1 MNQRIFPRCNQ
12 SRINR
17 LFSLFF
23 AFSVLTVLPFETA
36 VANRVFTFVVKVKNE
51 DGSAGKDGLKI
62 TIKNESRD
70 LEVIGILG
78 EPKQPGS
85 GSCAVT
91 IITDLFEV
99 HPPKVADVGD
109 QVTIEVHSA
118 EGKLLAQTTYLITAS
133 DVANAT
139 SIVDIRIEP
148 VNIESVSI
156 SSEIARSG
164 DTLVFS
170 LVGTPREQA
179 SVSVAGVSGISNLKL
194 EEKPE
199 GKYMGSYTVE
209 DGDNA
214 SEVPVVF
221 QLSAQSKSIDE
232 IIIDTLGPPKPT
244 QLKVAGGRIDMK
256 NLNDKGEL
264 QVTVSGLAQP
274 AALVTLSLTDS
285 AGTTIEERT
294 TANFEGSISAKFDA
308 IKLIDGTITIS
319 AQQDPDKAGN
329 LGKVG
334 TITVEK
340 DTPDA
345 IFTLKASQ
353 EVQKAAVGVDANFIL
368 VVLGQNGFS
377 RPINFSVD
385 LSTLPEGASVTFNPE
400 QVTPSAAE
408 PLQSTTLSVST
419 EPSTPSGD
427 HSITVLAISGDK
439 QLNLTVT
446 LTIEK
451 LGAFMMLNL
460 DPSAQVAFGQTVRAF
475 GSVILIDEKGDS
487 RTNLPIQLGTM
498 SPDKT
503 NKVYEVTTK
512 SDRTYE
518 LEGIVLDQVGSW
530 TIKSTWAGDVK
541 YNSVEDEESIEVTKA
556 KPKLVWVDQGDA
568 NPEVTTLGTSAVFAL
583 RIEPKIEDTTI
594 LLSIFEPGKFASEK
608 IRLTTDKNGIIMKEL
623 DLNTDGTW
631 ALQAEW
637 EGNENYMAAKSLE
650 HQATVTKQL
659 GKAIVVLGGG
669 DEDHNV
675 SWKRFQSTVDHVYQT
690 LLKRRLTD
698 DDIYFLSPTKTPD
711 ATVDER
717 TSEFGLE
724 KAITNWAKNRVSEN
738 VPLWIYMM
746 SHNTNTSFLLTES
759 DQDAT
764 YLEAEK
770 FASWLDQIPVDVQ
783 VTIVIE
789 ACYSGNFIPIVGKQ
803 KEKSG
808 KSRVIITSADE
819 SHQAQIHRSSSFS
832 RYFFENVRRNMT
844 VEEAFDDVTKRMK
857 RNVIHSSQNP
867 KIDSNGNGFPN
878 EVSDYV
884 GVEELYVPDNIEP
897 LTKPIMTDL
906 SASEL
911 EKGVSV
917 SLFSVRIPGSAVM
930 SEVRAIVIPP
940 NFDPGKSFDGWTD
953 FDTFDLTDPDGDR
966 VFTGNYTKFTKSGEY
981 SIMVDATDEHGNMA
995 DPLQTT
1001 LTVEGEA
1008 PKPKLMG
1015 DVNGDNMVNIFDLVI
1030 AAGNFGKVG
1039 ADIMGDVNA
1048 DGNVNI
1054 FDLVMVAGNFGKTGA
1069 APMLLADPL
1078 SARQLSD
1085 LARGSNPHRLQQA
1098 VIALAQQPD
1107 SQIAVQTLKQV
1118 LSVMQKPENT
1128 QLRQNYPNPFN
1139 PETWIP
1145 FELAQDTGATI
1156 EIYSFDGQLVRK
1168 LDLGHLSA
1176 GLYLSRD
1183 RAAYW
1188 DGKSDLDETVASGVY
1203 FVQFTADGHTQTR
1216 RLVILK

>member
-1 MNQRIFPRCNQ
+1 MNQRIFARCNQ
-12 SRINR
+12 SRINH
-17 LFSLFF
+17 LFCLFF
-23 AFSVLTVLPFETA
+23 AFSILTVLPFDTV
-36 VANRVFTFVVKVKNE
+36 VANPIFTFVVKVKNE
-51 DGSAGKDGLKI
+51 DGSAGEDGLKI

-70 LEVIGILG
+70 LEIIGILG
-78 EPKQPGS
+78 QQEDGS

-91 IITDLFEV
+91 FVDLDEGR
-99 HPPKVADVGD
+99 KVADIGD
-109 QVTIEVHSA
+109 QTTIEVRSA
-118 EGKLLAQTTYLITAS
+118 QGKLLAQTTYQITAS
-133 DVANAT
+133 DVADAR
-139 SIVDIRIEP
+139 SVIDIRIEP
-148 VNIESVSI
+148 VYIQSVSI
-156 SSEIARSG
+156 SAEIARSG

-170 LVGTPREQA
+170 LVGTPEEQA
-179 SVSVAGVSGISNLKL
+179 LVSVAGVFSNLKL
-194 EEKPE
+194 EEKSAGE
-199 GKYMGSYTVE
+199 YTANYTVK

-214 SEVPVVF
+214 SEVPIVF
-221 QLSAQSKSIDE
+221 QLSAQRNSKETIT
-232 IIIDTLGPPKPT
+232 IDTLGPPPPT
-244 QLKVAGGRIDMK
+244 QLKVDGGQIDLN
-256 NLNDKGEL
+256 NLNA
-264 QVTVSGLAQP
+264 VTVSGVAQP
-274 AALVTLSLTDS
+274 YTDITLSLADS
-285 AGTTIEERT
+285 AGTTIEERVK
-294 TANFEGSISAKFDA
+294 AKLSGRISAKFDA
-308 IKLIDGTITIS
+308 TKLIDGTITIS

-329 LGKVG
+329 LGEVG

-353 EVQKAAVGVDANFIL
+353 EVQKAAVGVDANFVLLI
-368 VVLGQNGFS
+368 LGQNGFS
-377 RPINFSVD
+377 QPINFSVD
-385 LSTLPEGASVTFNPE
+385 LSTLPEGASATFNPV
-400 QVTPSAAE
+400 QVAPSADE
-408 PLQSTTLSVST
+408 PLRSTTLSVST

-427 HSITVLAISGDK
+427 HNITVLAISGNK

-460 DPSAQVAFGQTVRAF
+460 DPSAQAAFGQTIRAF

-487 RTNLPIQLGTM
+487 RTNLPIQLVTV

-541 YNSVEDEESIEVTKA
+541 YSSVEDKESIEVTKA

-583 RIEPKIEDTTI
+583 KIEPKIEDTTI

-650 HQATVTKQL
+650 HQTTVTKQL

-675 SWKRFQSTVDHVYQT
+675 SWKRFESTVNHAYQT

-724 KAITNWAKNRVSEN
+724 KAITNWAKNRVSAN

-759 DQDAT
+759 DQNTT

-770 FASWLDQIPVDVQ
+770 FAGWLDQIPDTVQ
-783 VTIVIE
+783 VTIIIE
-789 ACYSGNFIPIVGKQ
+789 ACYSGNFIPVIGKN
-803 KEKSG
+803 KN
-808 KSRVIITSADE
+808 RVIITSADE

-832 RYFFENVRRNMT
+832 RYFFEDVRRNMT
-844 VEEAFDDVTKRMK
+844 IADAFEDVTKRMR

-867 KIDSNGNGFPN
+867 KLESNGNGIPN
-878 EVSDYV
+878 QPSDYV
-884 GVEELYVPDNIEP
+884 GVEDLYVPDNIEP

-911 EKGVSV
+911 EKGISV

-930 SEVRAIVIPP
+930 SEVRATVIPP
-940 NFDPGKSFDGWTD
+940 DFDPGKSFDGWTA
-953 FDTFDLTDPDGDR
+953 FDTFGLTDPDGDR
-966 VFTGNYTKFTKSGEY
+966 VFTGSYTKFTKSGNY
-981 SIMVDATDEHGNMA
+981 SIMVDATDEHGNTA
-995 DPLQTT
+995 DPLQIT

-1030 AAGNFGKVG
+1030 AAGQFGQTG
-1039 ADIMGDVNA
+1039 SGLMGDVNS
-1048 DGNVNI
+1048 DSSVNI
-1054 FDLVMVAGNFGKTGA
+1054 FDLVMVAGNFGKTAA
-1069 APMLLADPL
+1069 APMLLADPI
-1078 SARQLSD
+1078 STRQLSD
-1085 LARGSNPHRLQQA
+1085 LARDSNPHRLQQA
-1098 VIALAQQPD
+1098 IIALEQQPD
-1107 SQIAVQTLKQV
+1107 SQIAIQALKQI
-1118 LSVMQKPENT
+1118 LSVMQKPEKT
-1128 QLRQNYPNPFN
+1128 QLLQNYPNPFN

-1145 FELAQDTGATI
+1145 FELAQDTGVTI

-1168 LDLGHLSA
+1168 LDLGYLSA
-1176 GLYLSRD
+1176 GLYLSQD

-1188 DGKSDLDETVASGVY
+1188 DGKSDLGETVATGVY
-1203 FVQFTADGHTQTR
+1203 FVKFTANGHAQTR

>member
-1 MNQRIFPRCNQ
+1 MNQRVFPSCNQ

-17 LFSLFF
+17 LFGLFF
-23 AFSVLTVLPFETA
+23 AFLTVFPLETV
-36 VANRVFTFVVKVKNE
+36 VANPIFTFVVKVENE
-51 DGSAGKDGLKI
+51 DGSAGEDDLKI

-70 LEVIGILG
+70 LEIIGILG
-78 EPKQPGS
+78 QQEAGS

-91 IITDLFEV
+91 FVDLDEGR
-99 HPPKVADVGD
+99 KVADIGD
-109 QVTIEVHSA
+109 QTTIEVRSTQ
-118 EGKLLAQTTYLITAS
+118 GKLLAQTTYQITAS
-133 DVANAT
+133 DIADARSV
-139 SIVDIRIEP
+139 IDIRIEP
-148 VNIESVSI
+148 VNIELVSI
-156 SSEIARSG
+156 SAEIARSG

-170 LVGTPREQA
+170 LVGTPEEQA
-179 SVSVAGVSGISNLKL
+179 SVSVAGVFSNLKL
-194 EEKPE
+194 EEKSA
-199 GKYMGSYTVE
+199 GKYTASYTVK

-214 SEVPVVF
+214 PEVPIVF
-221 QLSAQSKSIDE
+221 QLSAQLNSKETIT
-232 IIIDTLGPPKPT
+232 IDTLGPPPPT
-244 QLKVAGGRIDMK
+244 QLKVDGGQIDLN
-256 NLNDKGEL
+256 NLNT
-264 QVTVSGLAQP
+264 VTVSGVAQP
-274 AALVTLSLTDS
+274 YADITLSLADS
-285 AGTTIEERT
+285 AGTTIEERVK
-294 TANFEGSISAKFDA
+294 AKLSGLISAKFDA
-308 IKLIDGTITIS
+308 TKLIDGTITIS

-353 EVQKAAVGVDANFIL
+353 EVQKAAVGVDANFVL
-368 VVLGQNGFS
+368 LVLGQNGFS
-377 RPINFSVD
+377 QPINFSVD
-385 LSTLPEGASVTFNPE
+385 RSTLPEGASPTFNPE
-400 QVTPSAAE
+400 QVTPSADE
-408 PLQSTTLSVST
+408 PLRSTTLSVST

-427 HSITVLAISGDK
+427 HNITVLAISGDK
-439 QLNLTVT
+439 QLDLTVT

-487 RTNLPIQLGTM
+487 RTNLPIQLVTV

-503 NKVYEVTTK
+503 NKVREVTTK
-512 SDRTYE
+512 PDRTYE

-541 YNSVEDEESIEVTKA
+541 YSSVEDEESIEVTKA

-583 RIEPKIEDTTI
+583 KIEPKIEDTTV

-608 IRLTTDKNGIIMKEL
+608 IRLTTDKNGIITQKL

-650 HQATVTKQL
+650 HQVTVTKQL

-675 SWKRFQSTVDHVYQT
+675 SWKRFQSTVDHAYQT

-711 ATVDER
+711 STVDEP

-759 DQDAT
+759 DQSTT

-770 FASWLDQIPVDVQ
+770 FAGWLDQIPDTVQ

-789 ACYSGNFIPIVGKQ
+789 ACYSGNFIPVVGKQ

-819 SHQAQIHRSSSFS
+819 NHQAQIHRSSSFS

-844 VEEAFDDVTKRMK
+844 VEKAFNDAIKRMS
-857 RNVIHSSQNP
+857 RNVIHSSQSP
-867 KIDSNGNGFPN
+867 KLDSNGNGIPN
-878 EVSDYV
+878 QVSDYV
-884 GVEELYVPDNIEP
+884 GVEDLYVPDNIEP

-911 EKGVSV
+911 EVGISV

-930 SEVRAIVIPP
+930 SEVRATVIPP
-940 NFDPGKSFDGWTD
+940 DFDPSKSFDGWTD

-966 VFTGNYTKFTKSGEY
+966 VFTGSYTKFTKSGEY
-981 SIMVDATDEHGNMA
+981 SIMVDATDEHGNTA

-1001 LTVEGEA
+1001 LAVEGEA
-1008 PKPKLMG
+1008 PKPKLIG
-1015 DVNGDNMVNIFDLVI
+1015 DVNGDDMVNIFDLVI
-1030 AAGNFGKVG
+1030 AAGQFGQAG
-1039 ADIMGDVNA
+1039 TGLMGDVNG
-1048 DGNVNI
+1048 DNSVNI
-1054 FDLVMVAGNFGKTGA
+1054 FDLVMVAGNFGKTAA
-1069 APMLLADPL
+1069 APMLLADPI

-1085 LARGSNPHRLQQA
+1085 LAHGSDPHRLQQA
-1098 VIALAQQPD
+1098 VTALEQQLD
-1107 SQIAVQTLKQV
+1107 SQIAVQALKQV
-1118 LSVMQKPENT
+1118 LSVMQKPEKT

-1139 PETWIP
+1139 PETWVP
-1145 FELAQDTGATI
+1145 FELAQDTGVTI
-1156 EIYSFDGQLVRK
+1156 EVYGFDGQLVRK

-1176 GLYLSRD
+1176 GLYLSQD

-1188 DGKSDLDETVASGVY
+1188 DGKSELGESVASGIY
-1203 FVQFTADGHTQTR
+1203 FVQFTTDDQTQTR

>member
-1 MNQRIFPRCNQ
+1 MNQRMFPFFNPVF
-12 SRINR
+12 NR
-17 LFSLFF
+17 NLFNLFV
-23 AFSVLTVLPFETA
+23 AFSILTVLPFEAA
-36 VANRVFTFVVKVKNE
+36 VANPIYTFVVKVKNE
-51 DGSAGKDGLKI
+51 DGTAGEDGLKI

-70 LEVIGILG
+70 LEIIGILG
-78 EPKQPGS
+78 QQEAGS

-91 IITDLFEV
+91 FVDLDEGR
-99 HPPKVADVGD
+99 KVADIGD
-109 QVTIEVHSA
+109 QTTIEVRSTQ
-118 EGKLLAQTTYLITAS
+118 GKLLAQTTYQVTAN
-133 DVANAT
+133 DVVDAR
-139 SIVDIRIEP
+139 SVVDIRIEP
-148 VNIESVSI
+148 VYIQSVSI
-156 SSEIARSG
+156 SAEIARSG

-170 LVGTPREQA
+170 LVGTPEEQA
-179 SVSVAGVSGISNLKL
+179 SVSVAGVLSLKL
-194 EEKPE
+194 EEKSAGE
-199 GKYMGSYTVE
+199 YTASYTVK

-214 SEVPVVF
+214 SEVPIVF
-221 QLSAQSKSIDE
+221 QLSAQRNSKETIT
-232 IIIDTLGPPKPT
+232 IDTLGPPPPT
-244 QLKVAGGRIDMK
+244 QLKVDGGRIDLN
-256 NLNDKGEL
+256 NLNA
-264 QVTVSGLAQP
+264 VTVSGVAQP
-274 AALVTLSLTDS
+274 YTDITLSLADS
-285 AGTTIEERT
+285 AGTTIEERVK
-294 TANFEGSISAKFDA
+294 AKLSGRISAKFDA
-308 IKLIDGTITIS
+308 TKLIDGIITIS
-319 AQQDPDKAGN
+319 AQQDSDKAGN
-329 LGKVG
+329 LGEVG

-353 EVQKAAVGVDANFIL
+353 EVQKAAVGVDANFVL
-368 VVLGQNGFS
+368 LVLGQNGFS
-377 RPINFSVD
+377 QPINFSVD
-385 LSTLPEGASVTFNPE
+385 LSTLPEGASATFNPE
-400 QVTPSAAE
+400 QVTPSADE
-408 PLQSTTLSVST
+408 PLRSTILSVST

-427 HSITVLAISGDK
+427 HNITVLSISGDK

-487 RTNLPIQLGTM
+487 RTSLPIQLGTV

-541 YNSVEDEESIEVTKA
+541 YSSVKDEETIEVTKA

-583 RIEPKIEDTTI
+583 KIAPKIEGTTI

-650 HQATVTKQL
+650 HQTTVTKQL

-669 DEDHNV
+669 DEDHNI
-675 SWKRFQSTVDHVYQT
+675 SWKRFQSTVNHAYQT

-698 DDIYFLSPTKTPD
+698 DDIYYLSPTKTPD
-711 ATVDER
+711 ATVDEL

-759 DQDAT
+759 DQGTT

-770 FASWLDQIPVDVQ
+770 FAGWLDHIPDTVQ

-789 ACYSGNFIPIVGKQ
+789 ACYSGNFIPIVGK
-803 KEKSG
+803 KKN
-808 KSRVIITSADE
+808 RVIITSADE

-832 RYFFENVRRNMT
+832 RYFFEDIRRNMT
-844 VEEAFDDVTKRMK
+844 IADAFEDVVKRMS

-867 KIDSNGNGFPN
+867 KLDSNGNGIPN
-878 EVSDYV
+878 QISDYV
-884 GVEELYVPDNIEP
+884 GVEDLYVPDNIEP

-906 SASEL
+906 NASEL
-911 EKGVSV
+911 EKGISV

-930 SEVRAIVIPP
+930 SEVRATVIPP
-940 NFDPGKSFDGWTD
+940 DFDPNKSFDGWAD

-966 VFTGNYTKFTKSGEY
+966 VFTGSYTKFTKSGEY
-981 SIMVDATDEHGNMA
+981 SIMVDATDEHGNTA

-1001 LTVEGEA
+1001 LAVEGEA

-1015 DVNGDNMVNIFDLVI
+1015 DVNDDDMVNIFDLVI
-1030 AAGNFGKVG
+1030 AAGQFGQTG
-1039 ADIMGDVNA
+1039 TDLMGDVNG
-1048 DGNVNI
+1048 DSSVNI
-1054 FDLVMVAGNFGKTGA
+1054 FDLVMVAGNFGKTAA

-1078 SARQLSD
+1078 LARQISN
-1085 LARGSNPHRLQQA
+1085 LARGSDPHRLQQA
-1098 VIALAQQPD
+1098 VTALEQQPD
-1107 SQIAVQTLKQV
+1107 SQIAVQALKQV
-1118 LSVMQKPENT
+1118 LSVMQKPEKT

-1145 FELAQDTGATI
+1145 FELAQDAGVTI

-1176 GLYLSRD
+1176 GLYLNQD

-1188 DGKSDLDETVASGVY
+1188 NGQSDLGEAVASGVY
-1203 FVQFTADGHTQTR
+1203 FVQFTTDDQTQTQTQ

>member
-17 LFSLFF
+17 LFSLLV
-23 AFSVLTVLPFETA
+23 AFSILTVLPFETV
-36 VANRVFTFVVKVKNE
+36 VANPIFTFVVKVENE
-51 DGSAGKDGLKI
+51 DGTAGEDGLKI

-70 LEVIGILG
+70 LEIIGILG
-78 EPKQPGS
+78 QQEAGS

-91 IITDLFEV
+91 FVDLDEGR
-99 HPPKVADVGD
+99 KVANIGD
-109 QVTIEVHSA
+109 QTTIEVRSTQ
-118 EGKLLAQTTYLITAS
+118 GKLLAQTTYQITAS
-133 DVANAT
+133 DVADAR
-139 SIVDIRIEP
+139 SVIGIRIEP
-148 VNIESVSI
+148 VYMQSVSI
-156 SSEIARSG
+156 SAEIARSG

-170 LVGTPREQA
+170 LVGTPEEQA
-179 SVSVAGVSGISNLKL
+179 SVSVAGVFSNLKL
-194 EEKPE
+194 EEKSAGE
-199 GKYMGSYTVE
+199 YTVSYTVK

-221 QLSAQSKSIDE
+221 QLSAQRNSKETIT
-232 IIIDTLGPPKPT
+232 IDTLGPPPPT
-244 QLKVAGGRIDMK
+244 QLKVDGGRIDLN
-256 NLNDKGEL
+256 NLNA
-264 QVTVSGLAQP
+264 VTVSGVAQP
-274 AALVTLSLTDS
+274 YADITLSLADS
-285 AGTTIEERT
+285 AGTTIEERVK
-294 TANFEGSISAKFDA
+294 AKLSGRISAKFDA
-308 IKLIDGTITIS
+308 TKLIDGTITIS

-329 LGKVG
+329 LGAIG

-353 EVQKAAVGVDANFIL
+353 EVQKAAVGVDANFVL
-368 VVLGQNGFS
+368 LVLGQNGFS
-377 RPINFSVD
+377 QPINFSVD
-385 LSTLPEGASVTFNPE
+385 RSTLPEGASPTFNPE
-400 QVTPSAAE
+400 QVTPSADE
-408 PLQSTTLSVST
+408 PLRSTTLSVST

-427 HSITVLAISGDK
+427 HNITVLAISGDK
-439 QLNLTVT
+439 QLDLTVT

-451 LGAFMMLNL
+451 LGAYMMLNL
-460 DPSAQVAFGQTVRAF
+460 DPSAQVAFGQTVRVF

-487 RTNLPIQLGTM
+487 RTNLPIQLGTV

-503 NKVYEVTTK
+503 SKVYEVTTK
-512 SDRTYE
+512 PDRTYE

-541 YNSVEDEESIEVTKA
+541 YSSVEDEESIEVTKA

-583 RIEPKIEDTTI
+583 KIEPKIEDTTV

-608 IRLTTDKNGIIMKEL
+608 IRLTTDKNGIITQKL

-650 HQATVTKQL
+650 HQVTVTKQL

-675 SWKRFQSTVDHVYQT
+675 SWKRFQSTVDHAYQT

-711 ATVDER
+711 ATVDEP

-759 DQDAT
+759 DQSTT

-770 FASWLDQIPVDVQ
+770 FAGWLDQIPDTVQ

-789 ACYSGNFIPIVGKQ
+789 ACYSGNFIPVVGKQ

-819 SHQAQIHRSSSFS
+819 NHQAQIHRSSSFS

-844 VEEAFDDVTKRMK
+844 VEKAFNDAIKRMS
-857 RNVIHSSQNP
+857 RNVIHSSQSP
-867 KIDSNGNGFPN
+867 KLDSNGNGIPN
-878 EVSDYV
+878 QVSDYV
-884 GVEELYVPDNIEP
+884 GVEDLYVPDNIEP

-911 EKGVSV
+911 EVGISV

-930 SEVRAIVIPP
+930 SEVRATVIPP
-940 NFDPGKSFDGWTD
+940 DFDPSKSFEGWAD

-966 VFTGNYTKFTKSGEY
+966 VFTGSYTKFTKSGEY
-981 SIMVDATDEHGNMA
+981 SIMVDATDEHGNTA

-1001 LTVEGEA
+1001 LAVEGEA
-1008 PKPKLMG
+1008 PKPKL
-1015 DVNGDNMVNIFDLVI
+1015 
-1030 AAGNFGKVG
+1030 
-1039 ADIMGDVNA
+1039 MGDVNA

-1054 FDLVMVAGNFGKTGA
+1054 FDLVMVAGNFGKTAA
-1069 APMLLADPL
+1069 APMLLADPI

-1085 LARGSNPHRLQQA
+1085 LARGSDPHRLQEA
-1098 VIALAQQPD
+1098 IVALERQPNH
-1107 SQIAVQTLKQV
+1107 QIAVQALKQI
-1118 LSVMQKPENT
+1118 LSVMQKPEKT

-1139 PETWIP
+1139 PETWVP
-1145 FELAQDTGATI
+1145 FELAQDTRVTI

-1176 GLYLSRD
+1176 GLYLSQD

-1188 DGKSDLDETVASGVY
+1188 DGKSDLGETVASGVY
-1203 FVQFTADGHTQTR
+1203 FVQFTTD
-1216 RLVILK
+1216 